1 VAQGMAEPEMCIP
14 YMRRLAERRTDQ
26 LFNTTPNGILMLDLE
41 LNIIG
46 INPAFKKYFSCSDAI
61 LGRHISYLMDP
72 APFEKLITGAAESL
86 DITVFHR
93 PYNLLCRELLYILK
107 QEQQIVGVFVNI
119 TSEEEQVKKLRE
131 MKSQTVAQAHE
142 LLEHQI
148 QMAQQMAL
156 FLGESTARG
165 EELVRKLMSLSEG
178 DETKSE

>member
-1 VAQGMAEPEMCIP
+1 M
-14 YMRRLAERRTDQ
+14 
-26 LFNTTPNGILMLDLE
+26 E
-41 LNIIG
+41 LNIVSIS
-46 INPAFKKYFSCSDAI
+46 PAFKKFFSCSDSI

-107 QEQQIVGVFVNI
+107 QERQIVGIFINI
-119 TSEEEQVKKLRE
+119 TSQEEQVKKLRD

-148 QMAQQMAL
+148 KMAQQMAQ